1 MKVLTKLE
9 GIAAVLSFVMI
20 FVCGLLGQAAAAAGM
35 SPDTAGKLTRLAVL
49 LFFFIF
55 GFACIGLM
63 IHVFVV
69 LQTRIGNAAA
79 PMVRLLADN
88 ETGITFA
95 FWGFLGIGTLIA
107 LPFMLKDLVG
117 LQMPVGRSKGVLVA
131 DIGMTL
137 DEVKRR
143 STLKMK
149 EPLLMGDG
157 SRMGVE
163 DMVFDYQIGDSAV
176 RFPQSRYYWLET
188 GKGDTHITV
197 LNIGITPRK
206 MPKPDLEVFQ
216 HKLQEQLFADG
227 WMPGHHLAKNEETVR
242 MWSGHRTTGD
252 GRYWAKGNTLLIF
265 ETNRMDEEKRG
276 EPPGSGEYIL
286 YIHLRPKSG
295 EPELV
300 YERSAWPN

>member
-1 MKVLTKLE
+1 VKLLPKLE
-9 GIAAVLSFVMI
+9 AIAAIFSFVMI
-20 FVCGLLGQAAAAAGM
+20 FVCGLLGQAAAASGM
-35 SPDTAGKLTRLAVL
+35 NPDTAGKLTRLGVL

-55 GFACIGLM
+55 GFSCIGLM

-79 PMVRLLADN
+79 PMVRFLADH
-88 ETGITFA
+88 ETGVTFA
-95 FWGFLGIGTLIA
+95 FWGFLGFGTLIA
-107 LPFMLKDLVG
+107 LPFILRDLVG
-117 LQMPVGRSKGVLVA
+117 LQMPVGRSNGVLVA

-137 DEVKRR
+137 DEVTRR

-149 EPLLMGDG
+149 EPRSMGDG
-157 SRMGVE
+157 SHLGVE
-163 DMVFDYQIGDSAV
+163 TKVFDFQIGDSAV
-176 RFPQSRYYWLET
+176 HFPQSRYYWMET
-188 GKGDTHITV
+188 GKGDTHIIA

-206 MPKPDLEVFQ
+206 MPKPDLEVFR
-216 HKLQEQLFADG
+216 HKLQEQLLADG

-242 MWSGHRTTGD
+242 MWSGSRTAGD
-252 GRYWAKGNTLLIF
+252 GRYWAKRNTLLIF

-286 YIHLRPKSG
+286 YVDLRPKSA